1 MEKQLV
7 ILAKSRKNKGYC
19 VAGITIGE
27 DGGEYIRLGE
37 GNMCAELGE
46 DRLTL
51 GGRSIQI
58 LDKVTVEVERLPP
71 APPQTENYKLRSI
84 LSIDGKITQDE
95 FNMILS
101 KISEEPFIFMST
113 APMLVGKEPPPTK
126 GSLQFAKVT
135 DVRIHGSHY
144 IYRDQDKYRYKCHFR
159 YNGNEYKDVSITDP
173 IVENI
178 IKNEIKNKM
187 KSDKVGTLDCYL
199 CDEMYVM
206 FSLPH
211 PDSKFVR
218 EHSEYYK
225 YAAGMIPPM
234 F

>member
-7 ILAKSRKNKGYC
+7 ILAKSRKNKEYC

-58 LDKVTVEVERLPP
+58 LDKVTVEVEKLPP

-101 KISEEPFIFMST
+101 KIPEEPFIFMDT
-113 APMLVGKEPPPTK
+113 APKLVSERPPPTK

-135 DVRIHGSHY
+135 DVHIHGLFH
-144 IYRDQDKYRYKCHFR
+144 IYRGWGKYRYKCHFR
-159 YNGNEYKDVSITDP
+159 YNGNEYKDVSVTDP
-173 IVENI
+173 IIENI
-178 IKNEIKNKM
+178 ISNKM
-187 KSDKVGTLDCYL
+187 RSDKVLNCYL
-199 CDEMYVM
+199 CDEMYIM

-211 PDSKFVR
+211 PDSEFVKR
-218 EHSEYYK
+218 CSEYYK